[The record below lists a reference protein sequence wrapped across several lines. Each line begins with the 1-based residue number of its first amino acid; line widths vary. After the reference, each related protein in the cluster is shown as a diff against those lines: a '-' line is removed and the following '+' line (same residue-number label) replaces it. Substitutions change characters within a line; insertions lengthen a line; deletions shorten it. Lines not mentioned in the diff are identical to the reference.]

1 MTMDQF
7 GGPTRQQPNEIVNEI
22 RQAVGRWRVQGYPH
36 VTSVTRDLREGL
48 DAPAFDR
55 YRTDIVRIEANPM
68 TVARRARKVDRL
80 ELRLEPA
87 QRRLLRE
94 AADARAMSVSSFVL
108 TSATEAARTVLAD
121 RTHFI
126 LPDERWDTFVEL
138 LEREERHQP
147 ELAAFLKARTVLDD
161 G

>member
-1 MTMDQF
+1 MT
-7 GGPTRQQPNEIVNEI
+7 I
-22 RQAVGRWRVQGYPH
+22 
-36 VTSVTRDLREGL
+36 
-48 DAPAFDR
+48 
-55 YRTDIVRIEANPM
+55 
-68 TVARRARKVDRL
+68 ARRARKVDRL

-108 TSATEAARTVLAD
+108 TSATDAARAVLAD
-121 RTHFI
+121 RTHFV
-126 LPDERWDTFVEL
+126 LPDERWDAFVEL

-147 ELAAFLKARTVLDD
+147 ELAAFLKRGTVLQE